1 MLTAATIILALSILI
16 GMARLLF
23 AKSDADRVIAVDV
36 LGFQLLGM
44 SILLAFHDQRPLALQ
59 FALALSLLGFLSI
72 LILSRL
78 IRSA

>member
-1 MLTAATIILALSILI
+1 MLSVATFILGLSIVLGMIRLI
-16 GMARLLF
+16 ISRN
-23 AKSDADRVIAVDV
+23 DADRVIAVDV

-44 SILLAFHDQRPLALQ
+44 SLLLSFHDQRPLALQ
-59 FALALSLLGFLSI
+59 FAFALSLLGFFST

>member
-1 MLTAATIILALSILI
+1 MLTTATIILALSILL
-16 GMARLLF
+16 GMARLLTT
-23 AKSDADRVIAVDV
+23 KSDADKVISVDV

-44 SILLAFHDQRPLALQ
+44 SILLAFHDLSPLGLQ
-59 FALALSLLGFLSI
+59 LAFAISLLGFLSI